1 MTVFTCLN
9 TLKNIHVSALLDKII
24 VSPFYL
30 GYAFEIIIGTVLRT
44 RGKGASE
51 MSSSSSWR
59 RRSSSSGG
67 GGGTSSSSKELVL
80 SSTSSGT
87 RWWY

>member
-51 MSSSSSWR
+51 MSSSC